1 MTLVKDLDTEV
12 KIISEDNG
20 DESKLKRKLKINEV
34 VIKNLQEKEKESG
47 EMIKELHQIKALYEI
62 KKSEKVALQEN
73 VNQICME
80 KELLQRKVHTV
91 ETVNEDL
98 RKEDKAYRSKKYE
111 MENLKQFLEIG
122 MREIAEIKEEVK
134 KQKLKD
140 SVVKKTLQEK
150 IKVIEVLVKENE
162 TG

>member
-1 MTLVKDLDTEV
+1 MKNLCVFLAFLTLVKDLDTEV

-73 VNQICME
+73 VNQI
-80 KELLQRKVHTV
+80 
-91 ETVNEDL
+91 
-98 RKEDKAYRSKKYE
+98 
-111 MENLKQFLEIG
+111 
-122 MREIAEIKEEVK
+122 
-134 KQKLKD
+134 
-140 SVVKKTLQEK
+140 
-150 IKVIEVLVKENE
+150 
-162 TG
+162 